1 MKIETIEKAAKEYA
15 KDKYGGKNAKE
26 WAIAQIH
33 AGRDGFIEGAQWRIS
48 SVWHGMDHVANP
60 DLLLLVRLEEDEY
73 ELAFW
78 PKLDGSGDFPTFTFD
93 RWKEWAYVKNLLP
106 ERKEEKK

>member
-1 MKIETIEKAAKEYA
+1 MKIETIEKAAKETLVNESVELQA
-15 KDKYGGKNAKE
+15 TKVGVF
-26 WAIAQIH
+26 Q
-33 AGRDGFIEGAQWRIS
+33 RGFVAGAQWRIS

-78 PKLDGSGDFPTFTFD
+78 PKLDGCGDFPTFTFD

-106 ERKEEKK
+106 ERKKEQL

>member
-1 MKIETIEKAAKEYA
+1 MNNKQIERAARDYSGEVMPSYS
-15 KDKYGGKNAKE
+15 DGYFE
-26 WAIAQIH
+26 MSQIAD
-33 AGRDGFIEGAQWRIS
+33 AFEEGALWRIN

-106 ERKEEKK
+106 ERKEEQP